1 MNKYIYLCHLMPR
14 SCSTATL
21 AASSTVWTLTP
32 PSTSMSCKISAKMDR
47 KWMDNGYTWPTSR
60 SFLPLT
66 LLFLLKIIA
75 FQYFQWYYGIHTCH
89 AYTNTQ
95 VYVYIMLNT
104 LKYDLE
110 HTKRKESF
118 EKPSS
123 STKWYVCSWS
133 LWNSICSMLQLIFSY
148 MRLNMIKIC
157 DTMFHVASYSSQYV
171 RSPTLG
177 LSKPS
182 KICWFQ
188 MVLITK
194 GPVCTPQPSYL
205 HREVMGKGQQIGRVS
220 TTGHFLLFKNNERSH
235 A

>member
-1 MNKYIYLCHLMPR
+1 
-14 SCSTATL
+14 
-21 AASSTVWTLTP
+21 
-32 PSTSMSCKISAKMDR
+32 MDR
-47 KWMDNGYTWPTSR
+47 KWMENGYKWPTSR
-60 SFLPLT
+60 SFLSLT

-75 FQYFQWYYGIHTCH
+75 FQWYYGIHPCH

-95 VYVYIMLNT
+95 VYVYIMWNT

-118 EKPSS
+118 DKPSS

-182 KICWFQ
+182 KIFWFQ

-194 GPVCTPQPSYL
+194 GASLHASTIIPPQRSD
-205 HREVMGKGQQIGRVS
+205 GKGATNRKSVDNWPFPAFQKQWAGSRLKCRCLFLLISFWILLSCSMGMAIGLNKHEKHEIGRKVEE
-220 TTGHFLLFKNNERSH
+220 HK
-235 A
+235 